1 MEVSVIVT
9 NRDENG
15 TEVFGMKMDPAE
27 FSVVQGQPKDKS
39 LFFFDGNRNQM
50 RHFKIEEISVELQLW
65 EQGRTS
71 LVGKM
76 LVSPWADQ

>member
-1 MEVSVIVT
+1 MEVSVIVR
-9 NRDENG
+9 NKDENG

-27 FSVVQGQPKDKS
+27 FSVVQAQPTDQP

-50 RHFKIEEISVELQLW
+50 RHFKIEEIKIEVQLW

-71 LVGKM
+71 LVGTIT
-76 LVSPWADQ
+76 VSPWNGE